1 MHRIRAFLVTYMSR
15 HTHPWCRALHVVGV
29 PMAPWGGL
37 VLLAMGHFAA
47 GIASIVLGYFLQWIG
62 HRIEGSEMG
71 DWAMFVAVVKWLLR
85 LVGLYRPRLQAGEE
99 AARGA

>member
-15 HTHPWCRALHVVGV
+15 HRHPWCRALHVVGV

-37 VLLAMGHFAA
+37 VLLAMGHFTA

-71 DWAMFVAVVKWLLR
+71 DWAMFVGVVKWLLR
-85 LVGLYRPRLQAGEE
+85 MVGLYRPRPRAQKE
-99 AARGA
+99 AARVA

>member
-1 MHRIRAFLVTYMSR
+1 MQRIRAFLVTYMSR
-15 HTHPWCRALHVVGV
+15 HTHPWCRALHVIGV

-47 GIASIVLGYFLQWIG
+47 GAVSIVVGYFLQWIG

-71 DWAMFVAVVKWLLR
+71 DWKMFVAVLKWLLR
-85 LVGLYRPRLQAGEE
+85 LVGLSRPRLEAREE